1 MVYNQAASKQGSSA
15 MKNYTMET
23 AVANFAELMDHAQQG
38 LVVNIVGSDGR
49 EYELKLTH
57 LTRRKGPRKAG
68 RLKGKLIVSDDF
80 YEPLPEFEPY
90 LE

>member
-1 MVYNQAASKQGSSA
+1 
-15 MKNYTMET
+15 MKSYTMET

-49 EYELKLTH
+49 EYQLKLTP
-57 LTRRKGPRKAG
+57 LPVRKPRAPGSAKG
-68 RLKGKLIVSDDF
+68 RITMTDDF
-80 YEPLPEFEPY
+80 YEPLPELEPY